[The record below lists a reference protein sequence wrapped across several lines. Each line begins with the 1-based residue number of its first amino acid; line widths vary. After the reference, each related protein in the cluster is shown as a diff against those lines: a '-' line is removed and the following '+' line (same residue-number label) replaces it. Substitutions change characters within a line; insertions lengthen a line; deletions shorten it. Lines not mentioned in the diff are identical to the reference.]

1 MRCKSCN
8 ESLTD
13 FEATRKTAE
22 TKEYIELC
30 NSCFETADNTG
41 LILERLDLMEIADDK
56 PGLEFEELYETD
68 FNIDGIPDVS
78 SYDT

>member
-1 MRCKSCN
+1 MRCKSCD
-8 ESLTD
+8 EPLTD

-30 NSCFETADNTG
+30 NSCFEKADNTE
-41 LILERLDLMEIADDK
+41 LILERLDLMEATDDK
-56 PGLEFEELYETD
+56 SGLEFDELYDTD
-68 FNIDGIPDVS
+68 FDIDGIPDIS